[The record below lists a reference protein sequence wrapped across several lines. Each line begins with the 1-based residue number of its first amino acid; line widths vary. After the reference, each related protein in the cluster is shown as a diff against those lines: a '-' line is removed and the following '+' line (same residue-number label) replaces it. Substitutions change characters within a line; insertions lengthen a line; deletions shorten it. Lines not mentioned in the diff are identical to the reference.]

1 MAKYTGRDLTI
12 KTLTGSTYTVIAD
25 VTSKSVEF
33 NNSGIDI
40 TTDDDGGWQNFL
52 AEPGLRAVN
61 LSVSGVADDAA
72 EELLTAISLGTSS
85 VALLACQVEFNASG
99 STLTGNFHLEGLT
112 HTGEKDG
119 ATLFE
124 ATLRSAGT
132 ITKA

>member
-1 MAKYTGRDLTI
+1 MAAYSGRDLTI
-12 KTLTGSTYTVIAD
+12 ATMTGTVYTVIAD

-40 TTDDDGGWQNFL
+40 TTDDDDGWQNFL
-52 AEPGLRAVN
+52 AEPGLRSVN
-61 LSVSGVADDAA
+61 LSVSGVADSAA

-85 VALLACQVEFNASG
+85 VSLLDCQITFNSG
-99 STLTGNFHLEGLT
+99 STLTGNFMLENLN

-119 ATLFE
+119 GTLFE
-124 ATLRSAGT
+124 ASLKSAGA

>member
-1 MAKYTGRDLTI
+1 MAKYSGRDLTI
-12 KTLTGSTYTVIAD
+12 KTLTGSVYTVIAD

-33 NNSGIDI
+33 NNGSIDI
-40 TTDDDGGWQNFL
+40 TTDDDDGWQNFL
-52 AEPGLRAVN
+52 TEPGVRSVN

-85 VALLACQVEFNASG
+85 LALLDCQVEFNASG
-99 STLTGNFHLEGLT
+99 STLTGNFYLESLS
-112 HTGEKDG
+112 HNGEKDG

-124 ATLRSAGT
+124 ASLKSAGT